1 MGQVLTLFNRLERL
15 EIRAFSSQIND
26 QDPIFTLPLDII
38 EVDIEVTNMD
48 GSHFSGHIDYIKTTI
63 VNAFATSES
72 MQYGANKR
80 ISKAVGDKIGK
91 NVSIVT
97 R

>member
-1 MGQVLTLFNRLERL
+1 
-15 EIRAFSSQIND
+15 
-26 QDPIFTLPLDII
+26 
-38 EVDIEVTNMD
+38 MD

-97 R
+97 REVNRNHNGHYVHRNSHVKLEVKGLEILLFTLY